1 MSTHE
6 QPRRTTRRGLLA
18 VATVGAGAA
27 LGGVVAVPVAGYVLA
42 PVTEEQRFRPASLG
56 AVEQFAGERGF
67 RPTAAPFIGDPA
79 APLTSRELAYVHRTG
94 GAGTDWLGEDAMF
107 VVFSNRCTHVGCP
120 TQATGA
126 GFSCP
131 CHGSQYD
138 ERGARIAGPA
148 VRPLDRFQWE
158 VRGGELWVTQRWSVL
173 LDGDRVAYFPVKAPG
188 QPLAGEV
195 PLADA
200 LYPAVTYDQ
209 PSTPDTPP
217 NLRRT
222 APG

>member
-1 MSTHE
+1 MKTHG
-6 QPRRTTRRGLLA
+6 QPRRTTRRGLLT

-27 LGGVVAVPVAGYVLA
+27 LGGVIAAPVAGYVLSPA
-42 PVTEEQRFRPASLG
+42 SDMQRFRPATLG
-56 AVEQFAGERGF
+56 PVDRFTGERGF
-67 RPTAAPFIGDPA
+67 SPTAAPFIDDPA
-79 APLTSRELAYVHRTG
+79 APLTSRELAYVHHTG
-94 GAGTDWLGEDAMF
+94 GTSRDWLSADAMF

-138 ERGARIAGPA
+138 ERGGRIAGPA
-148 VRPLDRFQWE
+148 VRPLDRFQWK
-158 VRGGELWVTQRWSVL
+158 VRNGELWITQRWSVL

-188 QPLAGEV
+188 QPLSGQV

-209 PSTPDTPP
+209 PAS
-217 NLRRT
+217 
-222 APG
+222 PGG